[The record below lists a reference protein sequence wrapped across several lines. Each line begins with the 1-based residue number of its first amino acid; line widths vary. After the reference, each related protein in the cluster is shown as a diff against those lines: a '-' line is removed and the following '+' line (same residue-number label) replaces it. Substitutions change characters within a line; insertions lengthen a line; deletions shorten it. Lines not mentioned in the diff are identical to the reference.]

1 MKLATLSDG
10 TRDGTLIVVSRDLRK
25 GVSARSVA
33 PTLQAALD
41 DWERCQPKLRRIY
54 QDLNDAA
61 SRDDFDFGFGS
72 PYLWESSA
80 PLLGTFT
87 SRPPSFDLSVGQLMA
102 PLPRAYQWA
111 DASAYLSHVQRVRR
125 ARGAEMHTEA
135 KSEPLMYQGGSD
147 SMLGANDP
155 IVVADENWGIDLEA
169 EVGIVTGDV
178 SMGSACECPEEL
190 IRLVV
195 LINDV
200 SLRNLTPGELAKGF
214 GFFQSKSWTAFSPVA
229 VTPDELG
236 NAWDGRKVHRPV
248 LVHINGVE
256 LGHPN
261 AGTDME
267 FDFSQLISHAAR
279 TRPLGAGTIIGSG
292 TVSNNAHTAG
302 VACLAERRALETI
315 DTGKP
320 VSTYLRFGDKVRI
333 EMLDE
338 RGESVF
344 GAIDQQVVRG

>member
-1 MKLATLSDG
+1 VKLATLRDG

-41 DWERCQPKLRRIY
+41 DWGRCEPKLKRIY
-54 QDLNDAA
+54 QDLNNAA
-61 SRDDFDFGFGS
+61 SRDDFGVGS
-72 PYLWESSA
+72 PDLWESSVL
-80 PLLGTFT
+80 PMGMFT
-87 SRPPSFDLSVGQLMA
+87 SRAPSFDLSVDQLMA

-111 DASAYLSHVQRVRR
+111 DASAFLSHVQRVRR
-125 ARGAEMHTEA
+125 ARGAEMHAEA

-155 IVVADENWGIDLEA
+155 IAVADENWGIDLEA

-178 SMGSACECPEEL
+178 PMGSACERPEDL
-190 IRLVV
+190 IRLLV

-200 SLRNLTPGELAKGF
+200 SLRNLTPSELAKGF

-236 NAWDGRKVHRPV
+236 NAWDGKKVHRPV

-267 FDFSQLISHAAR
+267 FDFPRLISHAAR

-292 TVSNNAHTAG
+292 TVSNNARSAG
-302 VACLAERRALETI
+302 VACLAEGRALETI
-315 DTGKP
+315 DSGKL
-320 VSTYLRFGDKVRI
+320 VSTYLRFGDRVRI

-338 RGESVF
+338 RGESIF
-344 GAIDQQVVRG
+344 GAIDQQVVRA